1 MGRKIHQNGQVLE
14 TVIVLRC
21 PHEKVFQAVIASPLM
36 KSLLK
41 GYLAPNLLLVGPSQ
55 LEALRQRLDWLG
67 WKVSDQL
74 QVVPF
79 RKSGS

>member
-1 MGRKIHQNGQVLE
+1 
-14 TVIVLRC
+14 
-21 PHEKVFQAVIASPLM
+21 M

-41 GYLAPNLLLVGPSQ
+41 GYLAPSLLLVDPSQ
-55 LEALRQRLDWLG
+55 LEALRQKLDWLG